1 MHGSSKLG
9 ARRCTPV
16 LLDGPAQVIDLAT
29 RRDFGS
35 VRRLPSG
42 RWQARYPDGAGRLVP
57 AEDTFATRAE
67 AGRYLDHVRVQRDQ
81 GTWVDPNRGRVSL
94 AEYSETWLRQ
104 RDVRPRTRELYAG
117 LLDHHI
123 LPSLG
128 SVSLNRLSPAAVR
141 SWFAELRSGE
151 RPGRSTAAKSY
162 RLLSTILKTAVE
174 DELIAKSPC
183 ILKNA
188 GVERPAERPVA
199 SVDQVLA
206 IADAIDPRFRALV
219 LLATFGGLRLGELQ
233 ALTKRRLDLEAR
245 VVSVSEQTQLLKDG
259 TLVTGPP
266 KSAAGVRVVN
276 LPEAIIGELRRHV
289 QCYSGQGPDGLVFC
303 GAHGQPFRRASLYT
317 AWYRALKVV
326 GIEGLR
332 IHDLRHTGNT
342 LAAMTGASTKE
353 LMARMGHASPR
364 AALIYQHATSGRD
377 KAIADA
383 LDRMIRSADPAERG
397 RSVSD

>member
-1 MHGSSKLG
+1 MG
-9 ARRCTPV
+9 R
-16 LLDGPAQVIDLAT
+16 

-57 AEDTFATRAE
+57 AQDTFATRGD

-81 GTWVDPNRGRVSL
+81 GTWVDPDRGRVAL
-94 AEYSETWLRQ
+94 ADYAQTWLQQ
-104 RDVRPRTRELYAG
+104 RDIRPRTRELYAG

-128 SVSLNRLSPAAVR
+128 RVPLNRLSPATVR
-141 SWFAELRSGE
+141 SWFAELCAEEG
-151 RPGRSTAAKSY
+151 PGRSTAAKSY
-162 RLLSTILKTAVE
+162 RLLSTIMKTAVE
-174 DELIAKSPC
+174 DELVAKNPC
-183 ILKNA
+183 VLKNA

-199 SVDQVLA
+199 SVDQVLGIAAA
-206 IADAIDPRFRALV
+206 IEPRFRALV

-233 ALTKRRLDLEAR
+233 ALTKSRLDLDQG
-245 VVSVSEQTQLLKDG
+245 VVSVTEQTQLLKDG
-259 TLVTGPP
+259 TIVTGPP

-289 QCYSGQGPDGLVFC
+289 QCFSGPGPDGLVFC
-303 GAHGQPFRRASLYT
+303 GSDGQPFRRASLYT
-317 AWYRALKVV
+317 SWQRALKHV
-326 GIEGLR
+326 GITGLR

-377 KAIADA
+377 KAIADG
-383 LDRMIRSADPAERG
+383 LDQMIRSAGPAERG
-397 RSVSD
+397 RSVAD